1 MKALSRFAVVLAGL
15 ALAAALLFAL
25 VQLPPAA
32 VDLPAQV
39 AAHLGQS
46 GVEHPV
52 TAVLLNFRGYDTLLE
67 VAVLLLALLT
77 LLTVHGRLPNP
88 DLESRAGHERAPL
101 PQPHPPREGEAS
113 GAAGDSSA
121 VAGAGDPLLQGLARW
136 ALPLIIL
143 TAGYLLW
150 AGAHR
155 PGGAFQ
161 AGAVLAAGAVLLQLT
176 GLLPAWAEP
185 RRLLRLGLV
194 LGFLVFLAVTA
205 ALLGEGAMLRYPP
218 ASAGGLILLIEAG
231 LTLSLGL
238 ILAGLFLFV
247 TGRR

>member
-1 MKALSRFAVVLAGL
+1 MNTLVRAAVAITSL
-15 ALAAALLFAL
+15 ALAAAMIIALL
-25 VQLPPAA
+25 QLPPAM
-32 VDLPAQV
+32 VQLPALV
-39 AAHLGQS
+39 ATNLTQS

-52 TAVLLNFRGYDTLLE
+52 TAVLLNFRGWDTLLE

-77 LLTVHGRLPNP
+77 LLTLSGDEPP
-88 DLESRAGHERAPL
+88 AP
-101 PQPHPPREGEAS
+101 
-113 GAAGDSSA
+113 A
-121 VAGAGDPLLQGLARW
+121 VAVDPLLQGLARQ

-161 AGAVLAAGAVLLQLT
+161 AGAVLAAGAVLLQLA
-176 GLLPAWAEP
+176 GLLPAWAAP
-185 RRLLRLGLV
+185 HRWLRLGLV
-194 LGFLVFLAVTA
+194 LGFLVFLGVAA

-218 ASAGGLILLIEAG
+218 ALAGGLILLIEAG
-231 LTLSLGL
+231 LTLTLGL

-247 TGRR
+247 TGRKP

>member
-1 MKALSRFAVVLAGL
+1 VKALVTIAGL
-15 ALAAALLFAL
+15 ALAAALIAAL
-25 VQLPPAA
+25 LQLPPAA
-32 VDLPAQV
+32 VQLPAQV
-39 AAHLGQS
+39 AANMAQS

-77 LLTVHGRLPNP
+77 LLTLSG
-88 DLESRAGHERAPL
+88 
-101 PQPHPPREGEAS
+101 
-113 GAAGDSSA
+113 GAAPAPDGGADA
-121 VAGAGDPLLQGLARW
+121 LLRGVARL
-136 ALPLIIL
+136 ALPLIVL

-161 AGAVLAAGAVLLQLT
+161 AGAVLAAGAVLLQLA
-176 GLLPAWAEP
+176 GLLPAWVGP
-185 RRLLRLGLV
+185 QRLLRLGLV
-194 LGFLVFLAVTA
+194 LGFLVFLGVA
-205 ALLGEGAMLRYPP
+205 ATLLGGGALLRYPP
-218 ASAGGLILLIEAG
+218 ERAGGLILLIEAG

-247 TGRR
+247 TGRRS